1 MKTLQE
7 YLKQATE
14 GYAVRLTADQLKQ
27 FDTYYRLLVEWNQRI
42 NLTAITDPEGVAVK
56 HFADSL
62 SFFNYCTIPE
72 GGAV

>member
-27 FDTYYRLLVEWNQRI
+27 FDTK
-42 NLTAITDPEGVAVK
+42 AV
-56 HFADSL
+56 
-62 SFFNYCTIPE
+62 
-72 GGAV
+72 